1 MNAAT
6 FSWVGIRRASG
17 FLLCAVVFLASG
29 CDLTDAGSDS
39 SGEIVVEAYLQA
51 GEDMGQVRLSR
62 LASIEDKYDFT
73 TVALRGAQVEI
84 RRLSQD
90 GSLEESLVFT
100 ELPDRPG
107 VYRIFPSVK
116 VLPLATYELF
126 VSVPESGETVR
137 SRTIVPGAF
146 TVIEFGPETSPYQS
160 ADQIEVLLTRSDY
173 PGRPAIYV
181 FSTESLDPRV
191 ETLTPFYREV
201 VDPDQDADDDELAD
215 FLVNESPPLN
225 ESGYQID
232 EEGNLSIKV
241 PWLAFAFYGPNELRT
256 NAIDDNL
263 YDFVRSQRVQ
273 QGGST
278 LAPGEIPNVLD
289 HIEGGMGVFGSY
301 ASASVRVTVTR
312 NPAF

>member
-1 MNAAT
+1 MNRST
-6 FSWVGIRRASG
+6 SIPDIIRLGSRL
-17 FLLCAVVFLASG
+17 LLCAMVVIAAG
-29 CDLTDAGSDS
+29 CDLTEAGSDS

-62 LASIEDKYDFT
+62 VASIEDRYDFT
-73 TVALRGAQVEI
+73 TVAVRGAQVEI
-84 RRLSQD
+84 RRIGED
-90 GSLEESLVFT
+90 GSIEEALVFA

-107 VYRIFPSVK
+107 VYWILPRVK

-126 VSVPESGETVR
+126 VLVPESGETVR

-146 TVIEFGPETSPYQS
+146 SVIEFGPETSQYQS
-160 ADQIEVLLTRSDY
+160 TEQIEVLLTRSDY
-173 PGRPAIYV
+173 PGRPAIFV
-181 FSTESLDPRV
+181 FSTESLDPRID
-191 ETLTPFYREV
+191 TLTPFYREV
-201 VDPDQDADDDELAD
+201 VDPDQDADDDELDD

-232 EEGNLSIKV
+232 EDGNLSIKV

-289 HIEGGMGVFGSY
+289 HIDGGIGVFGSY

-312 NPAF
+312 NAAP

>member
-1 MNAAT
+1 MNGPRSSLA
-6 FSWVGIRRASG
+6 VIRRASRL
-17 FLLCAVVFLASG
+17 LLCGTILFASG

-62 LASIEDKYDFT
+62 VASIEDRYDFT

-84 RRLSQD
+84 RRIGQD
-90 GSLEESLVFT
+90 GSVEEALSFT

-107 VYRIFPSVK
+107 VYWFFPRVK
-116 VLPLATYELF
+116 VVPLATYELF
-126 VSVPESGETVR
+126 VSVPQSGETIR
-137 SRTIVPGAF
+137 SRTVVPGAF
-146 TVIEFGPETSPYQS
+146 DVIEFGPETSQYQS
-160 ADQIEVLLTRSDY
+160 AEQIEVLLTRSDY
-173 PGRPAIYV
+173 PGRPAIFV
-181 FSTESLDPRV
+181 FSTESLDPRI
-191 ETLTPFYREV
+191 ETLTPFYREI

-232 EEGNLSIKV
+232 EDGNLSIKV

-289 HIEGGMGVFGSY
+289 HIEGGIGVFGSY
-301 ASASVRVTVTR
+301 ASASVRVNVTR
-312 NPAF
+312 NPSL